1 MVRENTFISSLIGS
15 NTLDSGKIETVKEI
29 GYVPQKAFVMSGT
42 ILDNILMGRGKN
54 NDYLDQAIEN
64 SAFRTDLKL
73 MSGLKTEVDE
83 RGTIIRWAAT
93 TISNCKSYMVIQS
106 C

>member
-1 MVRENTFISSLIGS
+1 M
-15 NTLDSGKIETVKEI
+15 DSGKIETVKEI

-73 MSGLKTEVDE
+73 MSGLKTEVGE
-83 RGTIIRWAAT
+83 RGTTLSGGQQQRLAIARAIYGLSL
-93 TISNCKSYMVIQS
+93 IHI
-106 C
+106 